1 MVHET
6 LKSARRPVIIYG
18 AGIHLAGAESEAVD
32 FAHATGIPVAP
43 TWAALDVLPY
53 DDPLFIGSFGTHG
66 TRYGNFAVQNA
77 DLIIAV
83 GTRLDSKATGS
94 PPSSFAPKAR
104 IVMVDIDLT
113 EIRKFEKLDVK
124 VEGICRDAK
133 SWLSENTP
141 REVSRFPE
149 WLSKINDWKDKYPI
163 CPDKR
168 HTVTQ
173 SIVNE
178 RDGHFAMRMTF
189 EINPYFLI
197 KELSDVLE
205 PGEMICCDT
214 GCAVAWMSQAFE
226 FKSGQRFIHAWNQT
240 PMGYGLPAAV
250 GAHYATGKRV
260 ILVTGDGSIMVNV
273 GELATIAGHQL
284 PIKIVLFNN
293 QGHAMCRQTQ
303 REWLGGTYPSTSLEG
318 GLCFPDFV
326 KLGQAHAIDSW
337 LININP
343 AYYLKEMLKD
353 DKPKLLEARIDPDC
367 DVVPKVKYGFPNEC
381 MYPLLDPE
389 EQKANMLI

>member
-1 MVHET
+1 MIFKEWT
-6 LKSARRPVIIYG
+6 SAKRPVIIYG
-18 AGIHLAGAESEAVD
+18 AGIHLAGAESEAVA

-43 TWAALDVLPY
+43 TWAALDVLPC

-94 PPSSFAPKAR
+94 PPSSFAPKAK
-104 IVMVDIDLT
+104 IIMVDIDLA
-113 EIRKFEKLDVK
+113 EIRKFEKLGLK

-133 SWLSENTP
+133 SWLRENTDF
-141 REVSRFPE
+141 SDCANCDE
-149 WLSKINDWKDKYPI
+149 WLGRINDWKRRYPI
-163 CPDKR
+163 CPYTDP
-168 HTVTQ
+168 
-173 SIVNE
+173 
-178 RDGHFAMRMTF
+178 M
-189 EINPYFLI
+189 NPYVLI
-197 KELSDVLE
+197 KELSRILE
-205 PGEMICCDT
+205 PGEIICCDT

-226 FKSGQRFIHAWNQT
+226 FKRDQRFIHAWNQT

-260 ILVTGDGSIMVNV
+260 VLVTGDGSIMVNV

-326 KLGQAHAIDSW
+326 KLGQAHGIDSW

-343 AYYLKEMLKD
+343 AYYLKEMLTD
-353 DKPKLLEARIDPDC
+353 DKPKLLEARINPDC
-367 DVVPKVKYGFPNEC
+367 DVVPKIKYGSPNEC